1 LVDQYLVA
9 LKVQVEKK
17 DVDERIEQMKKEAAD
32 QKEDFEKL
40 LKTLFLTMEE
50 LRFQITGAIRWENF
64 VNKQATEKVLKDF
77 FDKNQNMF
85 DGSQVHAR
93 HILITPGDGG
103 QAQEEAKAKA
113 AALKKQDRKSVV

>member
-1 LVDQYLVA
+1 TPLPPTPQPTPKDLPPPPPAGAVAATVNTQPIPEIAVYRAIVRSEGKNPDVRKEILNFLIDTTLVDQYLVA

-50 LRFQITGAIRWENF
+50 LR
-64 VNKQATEKVLKDF
+64 
-77 FDKNQNMF
+77 
-85 DGSQVHAR
+85 
-93 HILITPGDGG
+93 
-103 QAQEEAKAKA
+103 
-113 AALKKQDRKSVV
+113 